1 MSTRKTRSDSKLDNL
16 PQNQRET
23 LERWLFDD
31 SPRLSCAEA
40 ASRLHDD
47 FNVRSSETAV
57 RSFYKR
63 ARQSR
68 LEEQALESIVAD
80 AKSANLVLE
89 KSEQNAANFQRAIQE
104 LTSRMALK
112 RALAG
117 EDELSLE
124 DIAQLSAMVLG
135 GKKEDREERKLSMQI
150 EKLNLERAKF
160 EFSAA
165 EACLAKLPELKT
177 ISGNSKLSQEDKI
190 TAIRRALFGQLPED
204 SSQKETKGA

>member
-1 MSTRKTRSDSKLDNL
+1 MNQNRKTRSDSKLDNL
-16 PQNQRET
+16 PPNQRET

-40 ASRLHDD
+40 AKRLHDD
-47 FNVRSSETAV
+47 FNVQSSETAV
-57 RSFYKR
+57 RSFYRR

-89 KSEQNAANFQRAIQE
+89 KSEQNAANFQKAIQE
-104 LTSRMALK
+104 LTARMALK

-165 EACLAKLPELKT
+165 EACLAKLPELKL

-190 TAIRRALFGQLPED
+190 TAIRRTLFGVLPED
-204 SSQKETKGA
+204 TKG